1 MLNFYP
7 FLTYVLVT
15 TFTPG
20 PNNILSMSNGLR
32 YGYRRTMKFLA
43 GEASGFFIV
52 MLISG
57 LLNVALV
64 HLVPQIRF
72 WLNIFGAIYMV
83 YLAGHIVFSKPAGEG
98 PRPDG
103 LNTFQAGFVL
113 QFVNLKGIL
122 YGVTVFALFITP
134 VFQNPL
140 VVTMFALMLACVGFI
155 AVSSWALGGNLFR
168 SFLQKYERWFNLVM
182 GLLLVYTAVASL
194 LSSHA

>member
-32 YGYRRTMKFLA
+32 YGYRRTLRFLA
-43 GEASGFFIV
+43 GEASGFFVV

-57 LLNVALV
+57 ILNVALV

-83 YLAGHIVFSKPAGEG
+83 YLAGHIVFSKPAGES

-103 LNTFQAGFVL
+103 LNTYRAGFAL

-134 VFQNPL
+134 VYQNPL
-140 VVTMFALMLACVGFI
+140 VVTLFALLLACVGFI
-155 AVSSWALGGNLFR
+155 AVSSWALGGNLFH
-168 SFLQKYERWFNLVM
+168 SFLLKYERWFNLAM
-182 GLLLVYTAVASL
+182 GLLLVYTAAASL
-194 LSSHA
+194 LGSHV

>member
-32 YGYRRTMKFLA
+32 YGYRRTLKFLA

-57 LLNVALV
+57 ILNEALV

-72 WLNIFGAIYMV
+72 WLNILGAVYMV
-83 YLAGHIVFSKPAGEG
+83 YLAGHIVFSRPAQSDA
-98 PRPDG
+98 PQND
-103 LNTFQAGFVL
+103 LNTYRAGFGL

-134 VFQNPL
+134 VYQNPW
-140 VVTMFALMLACVGFI
+140 VVGLFALILACIAFI

-168 SFLQKYERWFNLVM
+168 RFLQKYERWFNLVM
-182 GLLLVYTAVASL
+182 GILLIYTAAASL
-194 LSSHA
+194 IGSHA